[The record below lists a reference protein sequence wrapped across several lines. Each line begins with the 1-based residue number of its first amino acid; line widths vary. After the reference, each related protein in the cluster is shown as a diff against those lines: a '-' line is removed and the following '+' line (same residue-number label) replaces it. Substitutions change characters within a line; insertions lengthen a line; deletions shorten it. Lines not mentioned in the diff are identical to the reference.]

1 MSAAVEPRRFLLSC
15 VVGILYQFIPTATD
29 TGTEN
34 TVTFW
39 QAPFIN
45 GSCAF
50 TFGIKEDKFI
60 E

>member
-50 TFGIKEDKFI
+50 TFGIK
-60 E
+60 